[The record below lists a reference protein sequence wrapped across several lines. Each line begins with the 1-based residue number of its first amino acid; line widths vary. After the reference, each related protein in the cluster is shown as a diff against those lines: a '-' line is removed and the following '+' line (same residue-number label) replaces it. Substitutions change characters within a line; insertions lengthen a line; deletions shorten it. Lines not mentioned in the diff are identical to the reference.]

1 MKKKDKVT
9 GNTYRINDHK
19 LLAIRFVERADGSI
33 QYEIEQMITEEPV
46 QLGGKDKTPV
56 AVKVKSSMRL
66 GLTKIETNTVINDL
80 MKLYI
85 DNYKSK
91 NEN

>member
-1 MKKKDKVT
+1 MKKKDKIT

-19 LLAIRFVERADGSI
+19 LLAIRLVERADGSI
-33 QYEIEQMITEEPV
+33 QYEIEQMITEDTLPKIDE
-46 QLGGKDKTPV
+46 DKAYIRVNATNMRMGLSETEV
-56 AVKVKSSMRL
+56 RAVM
-66 GLTKIETNTVINDL
+66 NDL